1 MLQSKT
7 PLVFKKIWVYVMIL
21 LLFPIGAINVLVH
34 RNYWQ
39 REERREYIGILVILG
54 YLWIL
59 NFFTR
64 SFFVAGYFYRI
75 SSPFS
80 YWCIA
85 VGKKLMLIFSI
96 QSGARIA

>member
-1 MLQSKT
+1 MTGDNAAKQKRPWYLR
-7 PLVFKKIWVYVMIL
+7 KIWVYVMIL

-59 NFFTR
+59 NFLPDRF
-64 SFFVAGYFYRI
+64 SWPGI
-75 SSPFS
+75 S
-80 YWCIA
+80 IGL
-85 VGKKLMLIFSI
+85 VVLLVI
-96 QSGARIA
+96 GALQLVRN